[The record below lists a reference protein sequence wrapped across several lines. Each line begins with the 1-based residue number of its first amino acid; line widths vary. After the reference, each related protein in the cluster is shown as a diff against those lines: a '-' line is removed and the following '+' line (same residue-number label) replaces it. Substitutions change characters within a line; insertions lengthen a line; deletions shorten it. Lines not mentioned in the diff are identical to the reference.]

1 MFMWLLLL
9 PCLTLAELDNCFER
23 VRNHTLIGTV
33 LGVLNDVT
41 LPQCQQACLEARKQS
56 CRSFMYDTAKSR
68 CYMNSEDKET
78 RDSSLFSLLDAVDYY
93 HRICYHTTRM
103 ESKSSTR
110 RDSAFDDK
118 CYETIEGKV
127 LIGIVDQLIK
137 DVVTLEQCKKRCQK
151 SKEANGINCKSAI
164 YYEKEKECIIASQS
178 RKDIPDLFVDDDQA
192 TYLEN
197 TCLSN
202 NTSEVKEIQVKSS
215 DYNSGVNQQEDI
227 IRRAELRRLSSL
239 QKIDI
244 FSCSWSA
251 SQVGGNV
258 ELSGYEAPIDTE
270 SGNAAVT
277 DITAADADSTTTV
290 SPTDEPTTIDV
301 RVIDTYNV
309 DVAVKSPTEI
319 SFGKRLRDSRVK
331 ECFTE
336 VRPLRPMDQTR
347 VTKAYS
353 LEQCTDICRLC
364 WRCLHGKKCLGVAFD
379 ISLEQCA
386 LSSSPIIDGGDLNT
400 LDPIVYHNRIDC

>member
-1 MFMWLLLL
+1 MFKWLLLL
-9 PCLTLAELDNCFER
+9 PCLTLAKLDNCFER

-33 LGVLNDVT
+33 HGVLNHVT

-56 CRSFMYDTAKSR
+56 CRSFMYHTAKSR
-68 CYMNSEDKET
+68 CYMNSEDKES
-78 RDSSLFSLLDAVDYY
+78 RDSSLFPLLDAVDYY
-93 HRICYHTTRM
+93 HRMCYHTTRM
-103 ESKSSTR
+103 ESKSSIQ
-110 RDSAFDDK
+110 RDSAFDEK

-137 DVVTLEQCKKRCQK
+137 DVTTLEQCKKQCQK
-151 SKEANGINCKSAI
+151 SKEASGINCKSAI

-178 RKDIPDLFVDDDQA
+178 RKDIPELFVDDDQA

-202 NTSEVKEIQVKSS
+202 NTSEVKEIQSIAFT
-215 DYNSGVNQQEDI
+215 EDI
-227 IRRAELRRLSSL
+227 EASIETSTPTEALSTVTEV
-239 QKIDI
+239 QYQTGKPP
-244 FSCSWSA
+244 
-251 SQVGGNV
+251 VNNV
-258 ELSGYEAPIDTE
+258 ELSGYEALTDTE
-270 SGNAAVT
+270 SGNVAIT
-277 DITAADADSTTTV
+277 DITATDADSTTTI
-290 SPTDEPTTIDV
+290 SPTDEPTTIDA
-301 RVIDTYNV
+301 RQIADALWFFQVIDTYNV
-309 DVAVKSPTEI
+309 DVAVKSPAEI

-379 ISLEQCA
+379 MC
-386 LSSSPIIDGGDLNT
+386 
-400 LDPIVYHNRIDC
+400 V